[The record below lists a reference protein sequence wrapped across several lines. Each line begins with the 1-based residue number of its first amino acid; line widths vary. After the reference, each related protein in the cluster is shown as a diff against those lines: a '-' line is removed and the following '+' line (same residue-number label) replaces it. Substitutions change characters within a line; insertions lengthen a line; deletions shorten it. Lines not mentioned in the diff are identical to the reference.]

1 MGSIELP
8 HKWVGLGSSNH
19 SGISV
24 VTSKCCTPISN
35 CAHSCALHQ
44 FSSWSDVLLF
54 KATRFLHPEC
64 RAAQD
69 PSCWSCQPHFSDEE
83 YILLRGAALK
93 QQLAAAGHPLP
104 APQLAPLPPPFNPTV
119 EHEQRSYLGPL
130 PLQEVHQEQLLQQ
143 HQALLQA
150 HAGHVRAT
158 KVQPEPQQELEA
170 VQVRQGKSW

>member
-1 MGSIELP
+1 M
-8 HKWVGLGSSNH
+8 
-19 SGISV
+19 
-24 VTSKCCTPISN
+24 
-35 CAHSCALHQ
+35 
-44 FSSWSDVLLF
+44 
-54 KATRFLHPEC
+54 
-64 RAAQD
+64 QD

-170 VQVRQGKSW
+170 DQVRQGKSGLGGAWGCSSSG